1 MLACILQTFAGKSF
15 PSNDN
20 CLFLNRKSSLPAS
33 VLVIYYSYHKNVTAC
48 YGNCDT
54 AINAIEPFQKLLFH
68 CEVFSVDLLEQRCA
82 I

>member
-1 MLACILQTFAGKSF
+1 LQTFAGESF

-20 CLFLNRKSSLPAS
+20 CLSQNRKSSLPAS
-33 VLVIYYSYHKNVTAC
+33 VLVIYYSCHKNVSAC

-54 AINAIEPFQKLLFH
+54 TINTIEPFQKLLFH
-68 CEVFSVDLLEQRCA
+68 CEVFSVDLLKQGCA